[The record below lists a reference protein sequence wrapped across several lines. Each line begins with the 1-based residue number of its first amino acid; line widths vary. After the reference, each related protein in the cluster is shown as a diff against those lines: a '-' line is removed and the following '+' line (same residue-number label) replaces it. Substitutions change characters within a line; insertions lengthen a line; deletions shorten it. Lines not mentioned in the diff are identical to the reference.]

1 MIPDTLR
8 QSLTFSCI
16 WLTMT
21 ALAAIVIARSM
32 RDQ

>member
-1 MIPDTLR
+1 MINETLR

-16 WLTMT
+16 WLTLT

-32 RDQ
+32 RE

>member
-8 QSLTFSCI
+8 QSLSFSLI
-16 WLTMT
+16 WLAMT
-21 ALAAIVIARSM
+21 ALAVIVIARSM